1 MFEKFIPA
9 LKRTSLE
16 KGRPANFSDLMEEF
30 WRNPS
35 VALPALFKDAA
46 FPAVDV
52 SENDKEIIVKAEL
65 PGLAAEDLDI
75 SLSRGVLT
83 IKGEKK
89 FEEEEKKDNYHRIER
104 SYGAFARSIT
114 LPSEVKEDQIT
125 AKCDKGV
132 LTVTLPKEE
141 ASKTKKIE
149 VTP

>member
-35 VALPALFKDAA
+35 VALPALFKDTA
-46 FPAVDV
+46 FPALDV
-52 SENDKEIIVKAEL
+52 SENEKEIIVKAEL
-65 PGLAAEDLDI
+65 PGLDPADLDI
-75 SLSRGVLT
+75 TLNRGVLT

-89 FEEEEKKDNYHRIER
+89 FEDEEKKDNYHRIER

-114 LPSEVKEDQIT
+114 LPAEVREDQIT

-132 LTVTLPKEE
+132 LIVTLPKEE